1 MSSSDR
7 RNPVEKRLSFS
18 VPLTRLAELAAGE
31 KRRWK
36 SRGCMGHAATD
47 PMIFRV
53 ELWHTWAMN
62 RARLFIS
69 HYCRGRSL
77 PRRGGNE
84 RRTKLVDWLIRK
96 HQTLEEARTS
106 GQLQQVDVADQV
118 VGPHHARRH
127 MNR

>member
-1 MSSSDR
+1 
-7 RNPVEKRLSFS
+7 
-18 VPLTRLAELAAGE
+18 
-31 KRRWK
+31 
-36 SRGCMGHAATD
+36 
-47 PMIFRV
+47 
-53 ELWHTWAMN
+53 MN

-69 HYCRGRSL
+69 HYCRG
-77 PRRGGNE
+77 RRGGNE